1 MQDTFL
7 YIAKRMD
14 ALDFSNE
21 GRTKN
26 YLATVARGFAISR
39 YNKEHKI
46 FEICID
52 DESAYST
59 EAVDEGEFDIYDTTI
74 IAAAINRLSDEN
86 KNIIYLKYVYGYK
99 SSEIAAILG
108 ISNDAVRQR
117 IRKSKLQIK
126 KTLESEGEN
135 D

>member
-1 MQDTFL
+1 MIAFLALIDSDENKTTFLHLYNKYCRLIYTIAYEKLSSHEAAEDTVQDTFL

-59 EAVDEGEFDIYDTTI
+59 EAVDEGEFDI
-74 IAAAINRLSDEN
+74 
-86 KNIIYLKYVYGYK
+86 
-99 SSEIAAILG
+99 
-108 ISNDAVRQR
+108 
-117 IRKSKLQIK
+117 
-126 KTLESEGEN
+126 
-135 D
+135 